1 MKTHILLKLFVL
13 SLLALSS
20 SIFADEK
27 IDWNGFYGSAMI
39 GRDWGSVGM
48 GNGIMGYPIGPT
60 PIVGT
65 NSNLFDGLSGSL
77 KLGYN
82 KQFNNN
88 LIGLELGTNY
98 QESSAKGE
106 SSRGLIYN
114 GVFTPDSGL
123 QSLAKIKTYETL
135 TARIGHIF
143 DDKTL
148 VYLQGG
154 GAMARIQK
162 SITDITSGGSWLSD
176 DPPVEYAN
184 NKTELGYVFGLGVEH
199 KLNDKWA
206 LRANYEY
213 IDFGNINFR
222 YQTLYEGVDPT
233 LITQS
238 NSIHFSNLSAG
249 VSYAF

>member
-1 MKTHILLKLFVL
+1 MKTHILLKLIII
-13 SLLALSS
+13 SLLAFSS

-48 GNGIMGYPIGPT
+48 GNGTIAYYAPT
-60 PIVGT
+60 QIVGT
-65 NSNLFDGLSGSL
+65 NSNSFDGLSGSL

-98 QESSAKGE
+98 QGSSAKGE
-106 SSRGLIYN
+106 SSVGYIISGIFYPTN
-114 GVFTPDSGL
+114 GL

-143 DDKTL
+143 NDKTL

-154 GAMARIQK
+154 GAVARIHK
-162 SITDITSGGSWLSD
+162 SITDITSGGNWLSYD
-176 DPPVEYAN
+176 PVEYAN
-184 NKTELGYVFGLGVEH
+184 NKTELGFLLGLGIEH

-213 IDFGNINFR
+213 IDFGDINFK
-222 YQTLYEGVDPT
+222 YQALYSGVDLNP
-233 LITQS
+233 ITQT